1 MSDLSAAP
9 NLGQTKMAESVVDLN
24 MIPVDDGEEEGIII
38 DPKTSSS
45 SNNHSVDDQEDG
57 ITTTSNDGNGSS
69 NTAAGSGGGVRQYVR
84 SKVPRLR
91 WTPDLH
97 LCFVQAVQRLG
108 GQERATPKLVLQL
121 MNVKGLSIAH
131 VKSHLQMYRSKKVD
145 DHGQVINE
153 RAGYHTGNAN
163 NLLQNLWQ
171 LPMFDRRIRSNFRYM
186 NNSWSCSSSANW
198 MSARNNSII
207 NGGFGM
213 NKNTIFTGP
222 ESKRGHEALREANNN
237 GKPTQL
243 QPGEGLI
250 MPSFINGVSN
260 SPDIKWTNF
269 SPANAMKRNG
279 AGEKGV
285 DLNLTLSMNLK
296 REREQDEGNIRHC
309 KRRCLD
315 GGEEVDSS
323 LSLSLS
329 SSRSKFAF

>member
-1 MSDLSAAP
+1 MSDLSAR

-45 SNNHSVDDQEDG
+45 SNNHSVDDQEDE

-163 NLLQNLWQ
+163 NLLQNLWR

-186 NNSWSCSSSANW
+186 NNSWSCSNANW

-222 ESKRGHEALREANNN
+222 ECKRGHEALREPNNN
-237 GKPTQL
+237 GKPTQ
-243 QPGEGLI
+243 
-250 MPSFINGVSN
+250 FINGVSN
-260 SPDIKWTNF
+260 SPDIIKWSSF

-279 AGEKGV
+279 AGGEKGV

>member
-1 MSDLSAAP
+1 MSDLSAPP
-9 NLGQTKMAESVVDLN
+9 NLRQTKMAESVVDLN
-24 MIPVDDGEEEGIII
+24 MIPLDDGEEEEEIII
-38 DPKTSSS
+38 NPKTSSS
-45 SNNHSVDDQEDG
+45 SNDQSDDDQLDEEE
-57 ITTTSNDGNGSS
+57 ITTSNDGNGSS
-69 NTAAGSGGGVRQYVR
+69 TAAASSGGSGGGVRQYVR

-121 MNVKGLSIAH
+121 MNVKGLNIAH

-153 RAGYHTGNAN
+153 RAGYHTGNTN

-186 NNSWSCSSSANW
+186 NNSWSCSNANW
-198 MSARNNSII
+198 MSARNNNSII
-207 NGGFGM
+207 NGGLGM
-213 NKNTIFTGP
+213 NKNMIFTGGP
-222 ESKRGHEALREANNN
+222 EWKRGHEALREANNA
-237 GKPTQL
+237 KPTQL
-243 QPGEGLI
+243 QSGESLI
-250 MPSFINGVSN
+250 PSFINGVS
-260 SPDIKWTNF
+260 SPDIKWSSF
-269 SPANAMKRNG
+269 SPAMKRNG
-279 AGEKGV
+279 GEKAV

-296 REREQDEGNIRHC
+296 REREQDDSNSRHC

-329 SSRSKFAF
+329 SSRSKCAF